1 MVLVGGQD
9 GLMGLALHPQF
20 LTGKPYVYISYT
32 YQSLSSTVRKTR
44 IERYTY
50 NFSTLVLESP
60 VTILENIP
68 GSNDH
73 NSARISIGPD
83 LKLYYSVGDM
93 GAGQYDNIS
102 RTNNAQNLT
111 IYEGKILRLNTEPDA
126 ETDHGSRQITH
137 LQMEVKQLQYI
148 L

>member
-1 MVLVGGQD
+1 
-9 GLMGLALHPQF
+9 
-20 LTGKPYVYISYT
+20 
-32 YQSLSSTVRKTR
+32 
-44 IERYTY
+44 
-50 NFSTLVLESP
+50 VLESP

-83 LKLYYSVGDM
+83 LKLYYSVRDM

-111 IYEGKILRLNTEPDA
+111 IYEGKILRLNTEPDGIGSWIP
-126 ETDHGSRQITH
+126 TDNPFTNGGQPNSSI
-137 LQMEVKQLQYI
+137 YF
-148 L
+148 

>member
-1 MVLVGGQD
+1 L
-9 GLMGLALHPQF
+9 
-20 LTGKPYVYISYT
+20 
-32 YQSLSSTVRKTR
+32 LSSTVRKTR

-126 ETDHGSRQITH
+126 ERIMDPRR
-137 LQMEVKQLQYI
+137 
-148 L
+148 